1 MVRYVRFP
9 NLSVRSTVTTLGVA
23 LALALVSAPIVGSA
37 QGPSGGDPSSE
48 RERVRAQAANVAT
61 QVDALQATD
70 AQVEAALVAL
80 ERNVAGQQALLAE
93 AKRAA
98 VEAEQAFADAT
109 AAVELKTAEIAGL
122 RDQIREFA
130 VDAFVHPPS
139 DDALAA
145 LDSDDPGEAAE
156 KRALLEIQNAS
167 DADLLD
173 QLRSAEEDLEV
184 QRQLAEAASQRA
196 EEKQAAAGDR
206 LAELTEARDLQSAYA
221 EQVEARLEHSL
232 SEAAALA
239 ELDADLSAEIRAE
252 QARAAEL
259 ARRAAAV
266 GAPAAR
272 RRWWRR
278 RRRLGQRRR
287 LAQPLP
293 RQRVLPGRRLDH
305 RGQLD
310 RRLAPV
316 DAQRG
321 VLVRDQPVRRRLPV
335 LRRSDPDPH
344 EQLRH
349 ELLRHLRDA
358 GLAVQPADGPSRP
371 VDARAG
377 PRHRLH
383 VQRRR
388 RDRLPQQPLLPVAGR
403 QRQRLRVLQPPQRT
417 LALVQQ
423 RQLGFELGGLRPPRS
438 SGAPLGAPE
447 RLRSGPAEPAPRGW
461 GAPPE
466 ALPPSPPPTPAVA
479 EDGGGVAEELLDVAL
494 VLVGGLAAAHHAADA
509 QGLDEVGD
517 RPG

>member
-145 LDSDDPGEAAE
+145 LDSADPGEAAE

-259 ARRAAAV
+259 ARRAAAS
-266 GAPAAR
+266 APRPSSGGGGGGGGGGSGSGGGSLNPSLGSASCPGGGSITVASSIAGSLQSMLNAASSSGINLCGGGYR
-272 RRWWRR
+272 SSD
-278 RRRLGQRRR
+278 GQIQTRMNNCGTSYY
-287 LAQPLP
+287 AIYEMPASQC
-293 RQRVLPGRRLDH
+293 
-305 RGQLD
+305 
-310 RRLAPV
+310 
-316 DAQRG
+316 
-321 VLVRDQPVRRRLPV
+321 
-335 LRRSDPDPH
+335 
-344 EQLRH
+344 
-349 ELLRHLRDA
+349 
-358 GLAVQPADGPSRP
+358 QPADGPSRP

-423 RQLGFELGGLRPPRS
+423 RELGFELGGLRPPRS
-438 SGAPLGAPE
+438 S
-447 RLRSGPAEPAPRGW
+447 
-461 GAPPE
+461 
-466 ALPPSPPPTPAVA
+466 
-479 EDGGGVAEELLDVAL
+479 
-494 VLVGGLAAAHHAADA
+494 
-509 QGLDEVGD
+509 
-517 RPG
+517 

>member
-9 NLSVRSTVTTLGVA
+9 NLSLRSAVTALGVA
-23 LALALVSAPIVGSA
+23 VALALVSAPIVSSA
-37 QGPSGGDPSSE
+37 QRPSGGDPSSE

-239 ELDADLSAEIRAE
+239 ELDADLSAEIQAE

-259 ARRAAAV
+259 ARRAAAA
-266 GAPAAR
+266 APR
-272 RRWWRR
+272 PSSGGGGGGGV

-293 RQRVLPGRRLDH
+293 RQRVLPRRRLDH

-335 LRRSDPDPH
+335 LRRPDPDPH

-423 RQLGFELGGLRPPRS
+423 RQLSFELGGLRPPRS
-438 SGAPLGAPE
+438 S
-447 RLRSGPAEPAPRGW
+447 RLA
-461 GAPPE
+461 
-466 ALPPSPPPTPAVA
+466 
-479 EDGGGVAEELLDVAL
+479 
-494 VLVGGLAAAHHAADA
+494 
-509 QGLDEVGD
+509 
-517 RPG
+517 

>member
-9 NLSVRSTVTTLGVA
+9 NLSLRSTVTTLGVA

-37 QGPSGGDPSSE
+37 QRPSGGDPSSE

-239 ELDADLSAEIRAE
+239 ELDADLSAEIQAE

-259 ARRAAAV
+259 ARRAAAA
-266 GAPAAR
+266 APRPPAGGGGGGGGGGGRAAAAAR
-272 RRWWRR
+272 STPPSAARPARAAARSPWPARSPARSSRCSTRR
-278 RRRLGQRRR
+278 
-287 LAQPLP
+287 P
-293 RQRVLPGRRLDH
+293 RPGSTCAAAAT
-305 RGQLD
+305 GPPTD
-310 RRLAPV
+310 R
-316 DAQRG
+316 
-321 VLVRDQPVRRRLPV
+321 
-335 LRRSDPDPH
+335 
-344 EQLRH
+344 
-349 ELLRHLRDA
+349 
-358 GLAVQPADGPSRP
+358 SRP
-371 VDARAG
+371 A
-377 PRHRLH
+377 
-383 VQRRR
+383 
-388 RDRLPQQPLLPVAGR
+388 
-403 QRQRLRVLQPPQRT
+403 
-417 LALVQQ
+417 
-423 RQLGFELGGLRPPRS
+423 
-438 SGAPLGAPE
+438 
-447 RLRSGPAEPAPRGW
+447 
-461 GAPPE
+461 
-466 ALPPSPPPTPAVA
+466 
-479 EDGGGVAEELLDVAL
+479 
-494 VLVGGLAAAHHAADA
+494 
-509 QGLDEVGD
+509 
-517 RPG
+517 